1 MSDYKDSDP
10 RWLLSV
16 DGCEKIVPL
25 SSSAPF
31 RYLGLWITMDLN
43 WDKQIHVMNKQ
54 VMDWRWKSLAA
65 KADPAQLKCSVTEYL
80 LPRLEIGLA
89 HGG

>member
-1 MSDYKDSDP
+1 MMHEWMRDFCHAHGFQINSQKTKFIVSDYKDSDP

-31 RYLGLWITMDLN
+31 RYLGLWITMDLKL
-43 WDKQIHVMNKQ
+43 DKQIEVMNKQ
-54 VMDWRWKSLAA
+54 VGHGLALKSLAA
-65 KADPAQLKCSVTEYL
+65 
-80 LPRLEIGLA
+80 
-89 HGG
+89 